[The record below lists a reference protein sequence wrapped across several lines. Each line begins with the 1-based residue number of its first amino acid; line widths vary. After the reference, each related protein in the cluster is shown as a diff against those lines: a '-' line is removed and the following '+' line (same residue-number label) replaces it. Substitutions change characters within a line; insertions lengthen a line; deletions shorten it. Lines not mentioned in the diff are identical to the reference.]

1 MFSNRFGS
9 HLAGSETV
17 KRVMKIKNEAPVGKF
32 VNFINMV
39 IELINTYMV
48 GSKHVGTKGCLDK

>member
-1 MFSNRFGS
+1 
-9 HLAGSETV
+9 LAGSETV